1 MERDG
6 SDALIVLIGGTG
18 DLAVRRIAPALY
30 GLWLKGGLGPA
41 ARIVGL
47 ARSELDDDGYRARLA
62 EAARAAGGGAL
73 PPRFDE
79 FLRLVRYERGDASM
93 PEAYGRLA
101 SGALADPA
109 ADAVFYLSCAP
120 SLYGDAARMIAQAGL
135 AGKRSQ
141 ARGFRR
147 LAVEKP
153 FGSDIY
159 SARVL
164 NALLHRY
171 YDEADIFRVDHYLGK
186 DAVRDILRFR
196 FEHALFEPLWNARH
210 VRRVE
215 IRAMESGG
223 IGDRGGYYDGAG
235 ALRDMVQNH
244 LAQLLCLAAMDA
256 PDDLSP
262 DAVREAK
269 VRLLR
274 AVETPDPSADG
285 RAALRAQYRSGAGLP
300 DYRAERYVAAG
311 SATETFVALRL
322 AIRNRRWE
330 GVPFVLC
337 TGKALR
343 ERYGELKIVF
353 DGSDGSPRELSLRIQ
368 PEPAATLRL
377 DAGTLDAG
385 ALGGPDAALRLDDDS
400 REAGRERAEPYERI
414 LSELL
419 AGRSDLF
426 TRFDEAEE
434 AWRIVQPLLE
444 RWKGAPEEG
453 LLSYPAGGDGP
464 PLDIFLR

>member
-30 GLWLKGGLGPA
+30 GLWSKGGLGQSSK
-41 ARIVGL
+41 IIGL
-47 ARSELDDDGYRARLA
+47 ARSELDDEAYRARLA
-62 EAARAAGGGAL
+62 EAAKAAAGGAL

-79 FLRLVRYERGDASM
+79 FLDLVRYERGDASM
-93 PEAYGRLA
+93 PDAYERLA
-101 SGALADPA
+101 AGALADPSA
-109 ADAVFYLSCAP
+109 NAVFYLSCAP
-120 SLYGDAARMIAQAGL
+120 GLYGDAARMIALAGL
-135 AGKRSQ
+135 AGKRSR

-153 FGSDIY
+153 FGTDLY

-196 FEHALFEPLWNARH
+196 FKHALFEPLWNARH

-215 IRAMESGG
+215 IRALESGG

-244 LAQLLCLAAMDA
+244 LTQLLCLAAMDA

-262 DAVREAK
+262 DAIREGK

-274 AVETPDPSADG
+274 AVEAPDPKADG
-285 RAALRAQYRSGAGLP
+285 RAALRAQYAAGSGLP
-300 DYRAERYVAAG
+300 DYRAERFVAAR
-311 SATETFVALRL
+311 SATETFVALRI
-322 AIRNRRWE
+322 AIRNGRWQ

-343 ERYGELKIVF
+343 ERYCELKLVF
-353 DGSDGSPRELSLRIQ
+353 DGAGGAPRELAIRIQ
-368 PEPAATLRL
+368 PDPSVALRL
-377 DAGTLDAG
+377 DAGPLEGWDGRLAG
-385 ALGGPDAALRLDDDS
+385 RPSDGLGGDH
-400 REAGRERAEPYERI
+400 PYERI

-419 AGRSDLF
+419 AGRNDLF

-444 RWKGAPEEG
+444 SWRRAPEEG

>member
-1 MERDG
+1 MGRDG
-6 SDALIVLIGGTG
+6 TDALIVLIGGTG

-30 GLWLKGGLGPA
+30 GLWLRGGLGPSSA
-41 ARIVGL
+41 IIGL
-47 ARSELDDDGYRARLA
+47 ARSELDDEGYRARLA
-62 EAARAAGGGAL
+62 EAAKAAGGGAL

-79 FLRLVRYERGDASM
+79 FLNLVRYERGDASM
-93 PEAYGRLA
+93 PEAYERLA
-101 SGALADPA
+101 AGALADPSA
-109 ADAVFYLSCAP
+109 NAVFYLSCAP
-120 SLYGDAARMIAQAGL
+120 SLYGDAARMIALAGL
-135 AGKRSQ
+135 AGKRSL

-153 FGSDIY
+153 FGTDLY

-171 YDEADIFRVDHYLGK
+171 FDEADIFRVDHYLGK

-196 FEHALFEPLWNARH
+196 FGHALFEPLWNARH

-223 IGDRGGYYDGAG
+223 IGERGGYYDGAG

-262 DAVREAK
+262 DAIREGK

-274 AVETPDPSADG
+274 AVEAPDPEADG
-285 RAALRAQYRSGAGLP
+285 RAALRAQYTAGAGLP
-300 DYRAERYVAAG
+300 DYRAERFVPSG

-322 AIRNRRWE
+322 SIRNRRWE
-330 GVPFVLC
+330 GVPFILC

-343 ERYGELKIVF
+343 ERYCELKLVF
-353 DGSDGSPRELSLRIQ
+353 GPAGVSPRELTLRIQ
-368 PEPAATLRL
+368 PEPAASLRL
-377 DAGTLDAG
+377 EAGPAEGWDG
-385 ALGGPDAALRLDDDS
+385 RLD
-400 REAGRERAEPYERI
+400 GRTADARPGGDPYERI
-414 LSELL
+414 LAELL
-419 AGRSDLF
+419 AGRNDLF

-444 RWKGAPEEG
+444 RWKEAPEEG
-453 LLSYPAGGDGP
+453 LLSYPAGGEGP
-464 PLDIFLR
+464 SIDIFLR